1 MVYIVTCMYLLD
13 LLRKK
18 CETCSAMQNTCLTAL
33 SVTNLELDVKQK
45 KAKATVYTGPL
56 IVIEVG
62 AKGSDPL

>member
-18 CETCSAMQNTCLTAL
+18 CETSSTMQKHLFDCT